1 MTMENLLFFI
11 FALGS
16 LFLFL
21 KWRVGLAQKKLEGND
36 APDAIKSDSQHP
48 DGALYYFYHPMCGPC
63 RQMEPVIDHLMQKYP
78 GRVNKFN
85 VAEHQELT
93 LAIGIKATP
102 TTVYIKNNIIIKAII
117 GSKSEQRL
125 EALLL
130 QDRA

>member
-1 MTMENLLFFI
+1 MENLLLFI
-11 FALGS
+11 IALGS
-16 LFLFL
+16 LFLFF
-21 KWRVGLAQKKLEGND
+21 KWRVGLAQKNLEGKD

-78 GRVNKFN
+78 DRVKKFN

-93 LAIGIKATP
+93 LATGIKATP

-117 GSKSEQRL
+117 GSKPEKTL
-125 EALLL
+125 EVLLL
-130 QDRA
+130 PNRP

>member
-1 MTMENLLFFI
+1 MTMENLLLFI

-21 KWRVGLAQKKLEGND
+21 KWRVGLAQKSLEGKD

-48 DGALYYFYHPMCGPC
+48 GGALYYFYHPMCGPC

-102 TTVYIKNNIIIKAII
+102 TTVYIKNNKIIKAII
-117 GSKSEQRL
+117 GSKPEKIL

-130 QDRA
+130 PAS